1 MYVCTHVNRDQESTM
16 GADSLLLPCGL
27 WGLKSG
33 YQTSRQIPVP
43 TELSWWPLL
52 KMHILV
58 FKGMA
63 PPLLDSLAISMSQT
77 RATLWDA
84 LWCERCGLL
93 PLFSLLYCSNR
104 RVQTTAQILKDSVRD
119 LQRATSSRLAEG
131 SLALISSRRLFCFKS
146 SFSGLFNQAI
156 LHST

>member
-1 MYVCTHVNRDQESTM
+1 MRACKQRSGINYGSWFSPTM
-16 GADSLLLPCGL
+16 WIVGTEVRSSDFKANTL
-27 WGLKSG
+27 
-33 YQTSRQIPVP
+33 P

-77 RATLWDA
+77 RAALWDA
-84 LWCERCGLL
+84 LWCERCRLL
-93 PLFSLLYCSNR
+93 PLLSLLCCYNR
-104 RVQTTAQILKDSVRD
+104 RVKTTAQILKESVRD
-119 LQRATSSRLAEG
+119 LQWATSSRLAEG
-131 SLALISSRRLFCFKS
+131 SPALISSRRLFCFKS
-146 SFSGLFNQAI
+146 SFSGLFKQVI